1 MSEVPLQGGGD
12 DEEEGGDDE
21 ELPDLDDDFP
31 EPIADAASAG
41 AAPGYK

>member
-1 MSEVPLQGGGD
+1 MSKVPLQGADD
-12 DEEEGGDDE
+12 DEEEGEDDE

-31 EPIADAASAG
+31 EPIAEAAGAG